1 MSDATYSTWVG
12 YLQQLA
18 TAVQQLDPL
27 AEAMGLEPAY
37 TQSWHGELV
46 QKLLP
51 QIAGEPVL
59 IVAVV
64 GGTNTGKSTL
74 FNYLAGA
81 EISRTSAYATFTRHP
96 VCLVPT
102 HAAQTLNLSELFAG
116 FRLVPWHSADDAIA
130 DGPDNLLVVREDPQ
144 AHRLLLLDTPDM
156 NSIQRDNWA
165 RAEHIRNAADVL
177 ICNLTAETYAEH
189 AILQF
194 LQPAARSDKTFIV
207 VFNKLDL
214 PDDHE
219 HFTAWLQPLATDA
232 GVTPHYVY
240 GVRRDREAA
249 ASNQI
254 QVESF
259 TPGATDL
266 RHDLSQLKFA
276 EIKLRSIQGSV
287 RQLLDDTTGAPAFF
301 RQVARTSDEYAH
313 TRELLRQAFTP
324 TITPPA
330 IPSHLL
336 WEPMMAWLKQ
346 RRRLQLALTIHQ
358 TYSTVA
364 RFLTAPFR
372 RSTATIEQNFRTQE
386 REVYQQA
393 ILELFDAMRRQREL
407 GDDRIKAAMDQ
418 VLSGANQEHLFAE
431 LLAEYDALPLVSDAF
446 RHYVHEVLDDF
457 ATSHPTT
464 MTMLQ
469 SILWTTA
476 AIRPVFTIG
485 IIALP
490 GAGFAFDFV
499 VTDVIGNVVVDNAL
513 TAVGA
518 EVLAEGGHAMLQHQ
532 LLGRIV
538 RGYYAERTARLGEII
553 KARITGPMLQDIDRF
568 ADVTSTEPFVEA
580 TTLIVTMRSAV
591 HAIPGA
597 EGDDA

>member
-27 AEAMGLEPAY
+27 AEAMGLEPAHG
-37 TQSWHGELV
+37 QFWHGELV
-46 QKLLP
+46 HKLLP
-51 QIAGEPVL
+51 QIAGEPIL

-81 EISRTSAYATFTRHP
+81 EISRTSAYATCTRHP
-96 VCLVPT
+96 VCLVPA
-102 HAAQTLNLSELFAG
+102 HAAQTLHLSELFAG
-116 FRLVPWHSADDAIA
+116 FTLVPWHSADDAITS
-130 DGPDNLLVVREDPQ
+130 GPDNLLVVREDPQ

-156 NSIQRDNWA
+156 NSIRRENWA

-189 AILQF
+189 AILEF

-214 PDDHE
+214 PHDQE
-219 HFTAWLQPLATDA
+219 HFTAWLQPLTKDA

-249 ASNQI
+249 ASNRI
-254 QVESF
+254 HVESF

-287 RQLLDDTTGAPAFF
+287 RQLLDDSSGAPAFF

-324 TITPPA
+324 SITPPA
-330 IPSHLL
+330 IPTHLL

-346 RRRLQLALTIHQ
+346 RRGLQLALAIHQ

-372 RSTATIEQNFRTQE
+372 RSTATIEQDFRAQE
-386 REVYQQA
+386 REVYRQA
-393 ILELFDAMRRQREL
+393 ILTLFDAMRRQRDL
-407 GDDRIKAAMDQ
+407 GDARIKAAMDQ
-418 VLSGANQEHLFAE
+418 VLSGANQEQLFTE

-457 ATSHPTT
+457 AHSHPTA
-464 MTMLQ
+464 MTMLH
-469 SILWTTA
+469 SLLWTTA

-499 VTDVIGNVVVDNAL
+499 ITDVIHNAIIDNAL

-518 EVLAEGGHAMLQHQ
+518 EVLTEGGHAMLRQQ

-538 RGYYAERTARLGEII
+538 RGYYQERTERLGEII
-553 KARITGPMLQDIDRF
+553 KTRITGPMLHDIDRF
-568 ADVTSTEPFVEA
+568 ADVTSSASFVEA
-580 TTLIVTMRSAV
+580 TTLIVTMQDAV
-591 HAIPGA
+591 RAMPGA
-597 EGDDA
+597 RGDEA

>member
-1 MSDATYSTWVG
+1 MRLISD
-12 YLQQLA
+12 
-18 TAVQQLDPL
+18 
-27 AEAMGLEPAY
+27 PA
-37 TQSWHGELV
+37 Q
-46 QKLLP
+46 
-51 QIAGEPVL
+51 
-59 IVAVV
+59 
-64 GGTNTGKSTL
+64 
-74 FNYLAGA
+74 
-81 EISRTSAYATFTRHP
+81 
-96 VCLVPT
+96 
-102 HAAQTLNLSELFAG
+102 AAQTLNLTELFDG
-116 FRLVPWHSADDAIA
+116 FRLVSWHSADDAIA
-130 DGPDNLLVVREDPQ
+130 DGPDNLLVVREDSQ

-156 NSIQRDNWA
+156 NSIRRDNWA

-189 AILQF
+189 AILEF

-214 PDDHE
+214 PQDQE
-219 HFTAWLQPLATDA
+219 HFTAWLQPLAKDA

-240 GVRRDREAA
+240 GVRRDRDAA

-254 QVESF
+254 RVESF
-259 TPGATDL
+259 SPGATDL

-287 RQLLDDTTGAPAFF
+287 RQLLDDSTGAPAFC
-301 RQVARTSDEYAH
+301 RQVAHTSNEYAH

-324 TITPPA
+324 TITPPQL
-330 IPSHLL
+330 PTHLL
-336 WEPMMAWLKQ
+336 WDPIMTWLKQ
-346 RRRLQLALTIHQ
+346 HRRLQWALSIHQ
-358 TYSTVA
+358 TYNTVT

-372 RSTATIEQNFRTQE
+372 RSQQQIEQDFRAQE
-386 REVYQQA
+386 REVYRLA

-407 GDDRIKAAMDQ
+407 GDDRIKAAMNQ
-418 VLSGANQEHLFAE
+418 VLSGANQEQLFAE
-431 LLAEYDALPLVSDAF
+431 MLAEYDALPLVSDSF
-446 RHYVHEVLDDF
+446 RRYVHEVLDDF
-457 ATSHPTT
+457 AHSHPTA
-464 MTMLQ
+464 MTILH

-518 EVLAEGGHAMLQHQ
+518 EVAAEGGHAMLQQQ

-538 RGYYAERTARLGEII
+538 RGYYQERTARLGEII

-568 ADVTSTEPFVEA
+568 ADVTSATSFVEA
-580 TTLIVTMRSAV
+580 TALLETMRDAV
-591 HAIPGA
+591 RAMPGPG
-597 EGDDA
+597 GDNA